1 MTKLRLTFFS
11 LAMSIS
17 GVTAFADDG
26 PTFMTPSGNIACQI
40 QTDHSHRIYCVRRD
54 PTRSTVNVPYLSAY
68 LNMEKGK
75 AAETGE
81 YEGDAWYPDGA
92 PILAYGKSISARGI
106 ICTSRE
112 SGLTC
117 KRGEHGF
124 SVSQKAVKVY

>member
-11 LAMSIS
+11 LAMTIS

-40 QTDHSHRIYCVRRD
+40 QTDPSDRIYCVRRD
-54 PTRSTVNVPYLSAY
+54 PAQSTDNVPYLSAF
-68 LNMEKGK
+68 LSMGKGK

-92 PILAYGKSISARGI
+92 LILAYGKSISARGI
-106 ICTSRE
+106 TCTSRE

-117 KRGEHGF
+117 KCGEHGF